1 MWNDDQ
7 NSAPTKNLHWHFFQH
22 QPTWRLDLLA
32 WQKFCKAA
40 LTESWESQMC
50 PSLIMIVQ
58 HLDLSSSAAGTLH
71 MWFRR
76 YCPPWLFSK
85 ASPDVMLSTPLL
97 LFQIDFSLVA
107 SIWPNVWHTPLKTNV
122 WHRSLKKNVRHI
134 PIYFFKIKIKRP
146 LNVLGIYNLPCCN
159 EDRLW
164 SMLEAAFSLFQVIKS
179 E

>member
-107 SIWPNVWHTPLKTNV
+107 SIWPNVCHTPLKKY
-122 WHRSLKKNVRHI
+122 HSYL
-134 PIYFFKIKIKRP
+134 FFQIKIKGY

-164 SMLEAAFSLFQVIKS
+164 SMLEA
-179 E
+179 